1 MDQWPDVEVTK
12 GLQWLTW
19 VCQQGALKDKGVEAC
34 KFDSHPIFSKTQS
47 IFSFLSRPCW
57 VSCPSKLDCL
67 VDANG
72 FNPAIYCGLE
82 NNLWLLAWVIL
93 DKALLLVIV
102 FASAIV
108 YTVSHQPGPPFNKL
122 ASQTLWWRQIVF
134 YNLCHWPG
142 PQQSDQYW
150 ARFARR
156 HCRWKVDQICHGFCW
171 LLPNNQ
177 EAIPLEDLPFSF
189 DSHTSICPDTL
200 YAHTAW
206 QYGCGCVANVNEIAI
221 KRPQRNQSLLPLDRS
236 RCFRVVYPLYPVS
249 VSLDGLGHEKMNTC
263 CKKKIWGKNHESL
276 LPKIF
281 FTRIASSRRGFGKWQ
296 AFVMAFT
303 PTVMVVAH
311 WWG

>member
-1 MDQWPDVEVTK
+1 MSLQIRLPCRCKWVQSRDLLRPREQSSAVGLSYIGQCTLAGDCIRKWYCPHRVT
-12 GLQWLTW
+12 
-19 VCQQGALKDKGVEAC
+19 
-34 KFDSHPIFSKTQS
+34 
-47 IFSFLSRPCW
+47 
-57 VSCPSKLDCL
+57 
-67 VDANG
+67 
-72 FNPAIYCGLE
+72 
-82 NNLWLLAWVIL
+82 
-93 DKALLLVIV
+93 
-102 FASAIV
+102 SAR
-108 YTVSHQPGPPFNKL
+108 TPFNKL
-122 ASQTLWWRQIVF
+122 ASLLLWWRQIDF

-189 DSHTSICPDTL
+189 DSHTSICSDTL

-206 QYGCGCVANVNEIAI
+206 QCGCGCVANVNEIAI

-281 FTRIASSRRGFGKWQ
+281 FTRIA
-296 AFVMAFT
+296 
-303 PTVMVVAH
+303 
-311 WWG
+311 